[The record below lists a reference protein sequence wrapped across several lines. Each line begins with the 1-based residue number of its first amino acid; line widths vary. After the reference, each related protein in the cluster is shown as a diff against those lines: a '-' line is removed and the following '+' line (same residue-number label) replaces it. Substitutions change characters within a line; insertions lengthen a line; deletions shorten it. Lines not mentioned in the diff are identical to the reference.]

1 MSSLITM
8 FGDIDDFCKSFEP
21 LYLPQRLRDEQD
33 HMTLLLDSR
42 VVECQDVVY

>member
-1 MSSLITM
+1 MSSLIVM

-33 HMTLLLDSR
+33 HMIRYRQMQACAPDDS
-42 VVECQDVVY
+42 